1 VIIPIVVSLFMQ
13 CPALSHLYARCS
25 RFLFSELN
33 IYPKPLEYVFMGLRA
48 GIYGGSGYAGAE
60 LVRLLA
66 GHPEVGALGVSSRG
80 YAGRGIS
87 EVYPQLA
94 VEGAYVE
101 PEEIDASSLDAAFVA
116 YGHGES
122 AEAVKGL
129 LEAGARLVVD
139 LSADFRLSDVGVY
152 EEWYGEHPAPA
163 LLGEAHYGLPE
174 VFGAPGGR
182 LVANPGCYPTAAILA
197 LAPVVRRVAVRSVTV
212 NALSGVS
219 GAGAKPSVKTHFV
232 TVNESVSAY
241 GISNGSPRHRHTP
254 EIEMMLRRVGKTPE
268 VTFVPHLLPISRGEL
283 ETIVVELEEPEE
295 LPEAGDVL
303 GWYAEDYEGWGFV
316 EARVEPPHIS
326 HVANTNRARLS
337 AAVDPRAGKL
347 LLFAAVD
354 NLLKGAAGAAV
365 QNMNLAL
372 GYPEDLGLEHLK

>member
-1 VIIPIVVSLFMQ
+1 MQ
-13 CPALSHLYARCS
+13 
-25 RFLFSELN
+25 E
-33 IYPKPLEYVFMGLRA
+33 LEYSSGGPTMCGMGLKI
-48 GIYGGSGYAGAE
+48 GVYGGSGYAGAE

-66 GHPEVGALGVSSRG
+66 GHPEVGAMAVSSRG

-94 VEGAYVE
+94 VEGSYVE
-101 PEEIDASSLDAAFVA
+101 PGEIDASSLDAAFVA

-122 AEAVKGL
+122 AGAVKEL
-129 LEAGARLVVD
+129 LDAGAGLVVD
-139 LSADFRLSDVGVY
+139 LSADFRLSDVGLY
-152 EEWYGEHPAPA
+152 EAWYGEHSAPE

-174 VFGAPGGR
+174 VFGAPEGR
-182 LVANPGCYPTAAILA
+182 LVANPGCYPTAAVLA
-197 LAPVVRRVAVRSVTV
+197 LAPVVRRFGGEVRSITV

-232 TVNESVSAY
+232 SANESVSPY
-241 GISNGSPRHRHTP
+241 GISGGEMRHRHTP
-254 EIEMMLRRVGKTPE
+254 EIETVLRRVGETPE

-283 ETIVVELEEPEE
+283 ETIVVELEDAAEIPGADE
-295 LPEAGDVL
+295 VL
-303 GWYAEDYEGWGFV
+303 RWYGEDYEDWAFV
-316 EARVEPPHIS
+316 EAREEPPHIA

-337 AAVDPRAGKL
+337 AAVDRRAGKL

-354 NLLKGAAGAAV
+354 NLLKGASGAAV

-372 GYPEDLGLEHLK
+372 GFEEDLGLEHLK

>member
-1 VIIPIVVSLFMQ
+1 MFKRVIHSVEY
-13 CPALSHLYARCS
+13 LSESTRICG
-25 RFLFSELN
+25 
-33 IYPKPLEYVFMGLRA
+33 VGLKV

-60 LVRLLA
+60 LVRLLS
-66 GHPEVGALGVSSRG
+66 GHPEVGALEVSSRG
-80 YAGRGIS
+80 YAGRVIS
-87 EVYPQLA
+87 SVYPQLA
-94 VEGAYVE
+94 VEGSYVE

-122 AEAVKGL
+122 AEAVEGL
-129 LEAGARLVVD
+129 LRSGARLVVD

-163 LLGEAHYGLPE
+163 LVDEAHYGLPE
-174 VFGAPGGR
+174 VFGASEGR
-182 LVANPGCYPTAAILA
+182 LIANPGCYPTAAILA
-197 LAPVVRRVAVRSVTV
+197 LAPVVRRLGGGIRSVTI

-232 TVNESVSAY
+232 TVNESVSPY
-241 GISNGSPRHRHTP
+241 GISGGSPRHRHTP
-254 EIEMMLRRVGKTPE
+254 EIEMMLRRVGETPD
-268 VTFVPHLLPISRGEL
+268 VTFVPHLLPIDRGEL
-283 ETIVVELEEPEE
+283 ETIAVEFEDAGV
-295 LPEAGDVL
+295 LPEAGEVL
-303 GWYAEDYEGWGFV
+303 SWYAEDYEGWGFV
-316 EARVEPPHIS
+316 EARAEPPHIA

-337 AAVDPRAGKL
+337 AAVDGRTGKL
-347 LLFAAVD
+347 LLFVAVD